1 MDAEILQKYQPYS
14 TGNIEV
20 VSMKKKVRRNRIEES
35 QLEIND
41 YTILKK
47 KCRIDHTDKEEQKDN
62 YEVVKK

>member
-1 MDAEILQKYQPYS
+1 M
-14 TGNIEV
+14 
-20 VSMKKKVRRNRIEES
+20 IEES

-41 YTILKK
+41 YTILKKK

>member
-1 MDAEILQKYQPYS
+1 
-14 TGNIEV
+14 
-20 VSMKKKVRRNRIEES
+20 VRRKRIEES

-47 KCRIDHTDKEEQKDN
+47 KKICRIDHTDKEEQKDN